1 MTAFKAG
8 LIQTNVS
15 NEMAENVAFVREQA
29 RLAREAGADFIMTP
43 ENTGLIGANR
53 ADTLEKAQTEETHGM
68 LSAARAS
75 ARETGAWFLLGSI
88 HVRVPGEEQIRN
100 RSYLIDSAGGI
111 VASYD
116 KIHMFDVELD
126 GVGGQSYRESSTF
139 KPGDRSVLAE
149 TPWGVLGMTICY
161 DLRFPYL
168 YRDLAH
174 AGAMMLSIP
183 SSFTVPT
190 GKAHWHAILRSR
202 AIETGCFVFAPAQVG
217 THKGSNRQTYGH
229 SIAVAPWGEVLVDA
243 GGENA
248 GFVIADIDLAKVAEA
263 RKMVPSLQHD
273 RKYAA
278 PALRKAAVAKAA
290 EQQKPAGGDAVNHRH
305 RRLADQPGLVSGH
318 REFSTNQL
326 QQLAVFQEIVRIAG
340 PAEAFV
346 ACHERLV
353 EQHTARLDGV
363 QQRIHQRP
371 MQVVGHHDRAEAPAG
386 QWPGATVFQI
396 GL

>member
-1 MTAFKAG
+1 MNAFKAG

-15 NEMAENVAFVREQA
+15 NEMAENIAFVREQA
-29 RLAREAGADFIMTP
+29 RRARDAGADFIMTP

-53 ADTLEKAQTEETHGM
+53 GDTLAKAEIEESHGM
-68 LSAARAS
+68 LAAARAA

-116 KIHMFDVELD
+116 KIHMFDVQLA
-126 GVGGQSYRESSTF
+126 GVGGDSYRESSTF
-139 KPGDRSVLAE
+139 KPGERSVLAE

-174 AGAMMLSIP
+174 AGAVMLSIP

-190 GKAHWHAILRSR
+190 GQAHWHTLMRAR

-217 THKGSNRQTYGH
+217 THKGSNRKTYGH
-229 SIAVAPWGEVLVDA
+229 SIAVAPWGEVLADA
-243 GGENA
+243 GGETA
-248 GFVIADIDLAKVAEA
+248 GFIIADIDPGKVAEA

-273 RKYAA
+273 REFAA
-278 PALRKAAVAKAA
+278 PVLHKAAVAKAA
-290 EQQKPAGGDAVNHRH
+290 E
-305 RRLADQPGLVSGH
+305 
-318 REFSTNQL
+318 
-326 QQLAVFQEIVRIAG
+326 
-340 PAEAFV
+340 
-346 ACHERLV
+346 
-353 EQHTARLDGV
+353 
-363 QQRIHQRP
+363 
-371 MQVVGHHDRAEAPAG
+371 
-386 QWPGATVFQI
+386 
-396 GL
+396 

>member
-53 ADTLEKAQTEETHGM
+53 GDTLAKAQTEETHAM
-68 LSAARAS
+68 LAACRAS

-100 RSYLIDSAGGI
+100 RSYLIDASGGI

-116 KIHMFDVELD
+116 KIHMFDVELA

-139 KPGDRSVLAE
+139 KPGERSVLAE

-168 YRDLAH
+168 YRELAH
-174 AGAMMLSIP
+174 AGAVMLSIP

-190 GKAHWHAILRSR
+190 GQAHWHTLMRAR

-217 THKGSNRQTYGH
+217 THKGSNRKTYGH

-243 GGENA
+243 GAEKA
-248 GFVIADIDLAKVAEA
+248 GFVIADVDLAKVAEA
-263 RKMVPSLQHD
+263 RKMVPSLEHD

-278 PALRKAAVAKAA
+278 PVLHKAPVAKAA
-290 EQQKPAGGDAVNHRH
+290 E
-305 RRLADQPGLVSGH
+305 
-318 REFSTNQL
+318 
-326 QQLAVFQEIVRIAG
+326 
-340 PAEAFV
+340 
-346 ACHERLV
+346 
-353 EQHTARLDGV
+353 
-363 QQRIHQRP
+363 
-371 MQVVGHHDRAEAPAG
+371 
-386 QWPGATVFQI
+386 
-396 GL
+396 